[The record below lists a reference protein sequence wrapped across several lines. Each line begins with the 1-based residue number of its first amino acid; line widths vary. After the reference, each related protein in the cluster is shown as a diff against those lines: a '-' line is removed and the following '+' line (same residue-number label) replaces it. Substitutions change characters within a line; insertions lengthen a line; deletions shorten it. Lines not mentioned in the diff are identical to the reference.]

1 MGKVKEALPA
11 ALIAGITF
19 REEVFFSQV
28 MDILVEEFGPIEMG
42 SPVFDFS
49 MTDYYTKEMGTD
61 LRKQFFCF
69 ERPLELEMLPEIK
82 LRTNKIELRF
92 VSGEG
97 DIAARRVNIDP
108 GYVTLSKLV
117 LATTKDYSHRI
128 YIGKGIYAETTLR
141 FLGGSFKPLDITYP
155 DYRTP
160 LAITFFNSVREFVKK
175 NRYIWTPGKE

>member
-1 MGKVKEALPA
+1 MGKVKEAPA
-11 ALIAGITF
+11 TALIAGITF
-19 REEVFFSQV
+19 SEEVWLHQV
-28 MDILVEEFGPIEMG
+28 LDVLREEFGALEME

-49 MTDYYTKEMGTD
+49 MTDYYTKEMGKN

-69 ERPLELEMLPEIK
+69 KHPLELEMLPEIK
-82 LRTNKIELRF
+82 LRTNEIELRF
-92 VSGEG
+92 AQGESGN
-97 DIAARRVNIDP
+97 AARRVNIDP

-141 FLGGSFKPLDITYP
+141 FLGGTFTPLDITYP
-155 DYRTP
+155 DYQTP
-160 LAITFFNSVREFVKK
+160 LAITFFNEVREFVKK

>member
-1 MGKVKEALPA
+1 MGKVKETLPA

-19 REEVFFSQV
+19 REEPPLHKGL
-28 MDILVEEFGPIEMG
+28 DILREEFGALEME

-49 MTDYYTKEMGTD
+49 MTEYYTKEMGKN

-69 ERPLELEMLPEIK
+69 NRPLELEMLPQIK
-82 LRTNKIELRF
+82 LRTNEIESQFAL
-92 VSGEG
+92 GEYEN
-97 DIAARRVNIDP
+97 AARRINIDP

-141 FLGGSFKPLDITYP
+141 FLAGTFTSFDITYP
-155 DYRTP
+155 DYQTP
-160 LAITFFNSVREFVKK
+160 LAITFFNEVREFVKK